1 MEAGG
6 GELSNSCA
14 RGSEVSIQILIVLS
28 YSHVNRR
35 NVDQFIYLTLE
46 RVVENETVVRARE
59 DGGRE
64 KELTFS
70 KPPVA
75 RIGSVG

>member
-1 MEAGG
+1 
-6 GELSNSCA
+6 
-14 RGSEVSIQILIVLS
+14 VSIQILIVLS

>member
-35 NVDQFIYLTLE
+35 NIDQFIYLTLE

-59 DGGRE
+59 EGGRE